1 MSITNVEHVKNGMLF
16 LITKNISVDV
26 LVFRCLAETM
36 FNLILGKSDM
46 KNSALA
52 KRIVLLLSC
61 STPEAKS
68 SKAIE
73 QSLKAVVVGET
84 NAYMDKDYPKWS
96 SYWDHSEDVLR
107 LDISEAGFTQTKGW
121 YKSGENLELFFEEN
135 PEPITSTFKNSNYL
149 NIS

>member
-1 MSITNVEHVKNGMLF
+1 
-16 LITKNISVDV
+16 
-26 LVFRCLAETM
+26 
-36 FNLILGKSDM
+36 M

-52 KRIVLLLSC
+52 MSIVLLLSC

-107 LDISEAGFTQTKGW
+107 LDISEAGFAQTKGW
-121 YKSGENLELFFEEN
+121 YKSGGNLELFFEEN
-135 PEPITSTFKNSNYL
+135 PERITSTFKNSNYL
-149 NIS
+149 IFHDSNLAWVAFDQTWKSQARIKVWEKRLSHY